1 MPASR
6 SPPNS
11 LAAGLPSG
19 VEPHAACMRD
29 ISDPPGVCLMKPTT
43 LRAEAMTADGRRM
56 TLHEHD
62 GAFQISIAGVP
73 LMSTRQHHSE
83 RRLAAVA
90 CDHLRSRPAPRLLIG
105 GLGLGFTLTAALG
118 RLGPEAKVTVAE
130 LVPAVI
136 EWNRNPAY
144 GLAGSAID
152 DPRVELV
159 VGDVANLIRERRA
172 GFDAILLDVDNGASG
187 LTTASN
193 HDLYQTQSLHLARV
207 AIRPGGCLVVWSTD
221 NDPVFVERMER
232 AGVSVTTER
241 VAAYPGGKLF
251 NWLFVG
257 VC

>member
-1 MPASR
+1 
-6 SPPNS
+6 
-11 LAAGLPSG
+11 
-19 VEPHAACMRD
+19 
-29 ISDPPGVCLMKPTT
+29 MKPTI

-83 RRLAAVA
+83 RRLAEVA

-105 GLGLGFTLTAALG
+105 GLGLGFTLTAALE
-118 RLGPEAKVTVAE
+118 RLGPEARVTVAE
-130 LVPAVI
+130 LLPAVI
-136 EWNRNPAY
+136 EWNRNPDY
-144 GLAGSAID
+144 GLAGSVLD

-159 VGDVANLIRERRA
+159 VGDVAAVIRARRA

-193 HDLYQTQSLHLARV
+193 RELYRARSLQRATAAL
-207 AIRPGGCLVVWSTD
+207 RPGGCLVVWSAD
-221 NDPVFVERMER
+221 DDPIFVERMEE
-232 AGVSVTTER
+232 AGFTVTTER

>member
-1 MPASR
+1 
-6 SPPNS
+6 
-11 LAAGLPSG
+11 
-19 VEPHAACMRD
+19 
-29 ISDPPGVCLMKPTT
+29 MKPTI

-83 RRLAAVA
+83 RRLAEVA

-105 GLGLGFTLTAALG
+105 GLGLGFTLTAALE
-118 RLGPEAKVTVAE
+118 RLGPEARVTVAE
-130 LVPAVI
+130 LLPAVI
-136 EWNRNPAY
+136 EWNRNPDY
-144 GLAGSAID
+144 GLAGSVLD

-159 VGDVANLIRERRA
+159 VGDVAAVIRVRRA

-193 HDLYQTQSLHLARV
+193 RELYRARSLQRATAAL
-207 AIRPGGCLVVWSTD
+207 RPGGCLVVWSAD
-221 NDPVFVERMER
+221 DDPIFVERMEE
-232 AGVSVTTER
+232 AGFTVTTER

>member
-1 MPASR
+1 
-6 SPPNS
+6 
-11 LAAGLPSG
+11 
-19 VEPHAACMRD
+19 
-29 ISDPPGVCLMKPTT
+29 MKPTI

-83 RRLAAVA
+83 RRLAEVA

-105 GLGLGFTLTAALG
+105 GLGLGFTLTAALE
-118 RLGPEAKVTVAE
+118 RLGPEARVTVAE
-130 LVPAVI
+130 LLPAVI
-136 EWNRNPAY
+136 EWNRNPDY
-144 GLAGSAID
+144 GLAGSVLD

-159 VGDVANLIRERRA
+159 VGDVAAVIRPRRA

-193 HDLYQTQSLHLARV
+193 RELYRARSLQRATAAL
-207 AIRPGGCLVVWSTD
+207 RPGGCLVVWSAD
-221 NDPVFVERMER
+221 DDPIFVERMEE
-232 AGVSVTTER
+232 AGFTVTTER